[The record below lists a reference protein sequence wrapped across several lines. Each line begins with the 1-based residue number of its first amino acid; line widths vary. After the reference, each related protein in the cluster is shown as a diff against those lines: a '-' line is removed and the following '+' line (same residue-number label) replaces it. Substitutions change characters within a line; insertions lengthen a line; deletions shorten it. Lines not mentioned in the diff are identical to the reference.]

1 MSLAA
6 ILIAVVLAFIAFR
19 FVAGVLKFV
28 VIGAILVAIAWYF
41 MHGGAA

>member
-6 ILIAVVLAFIAFR
+6 ILIAVVLAFLAFR

-28 VIGAILVAIAWYF
+28 VIGAILIAIAWF
-41 MHGGAA
+41 VMHGGAA